1 MTYVVAKF
9 GLRIRDSK
17 PSDTGSRGHSE
28 PMDVDAVNS
37 LSRLPKEK
45 GSSSPRDGCF
55 MCGKAHLQRDYNARK
70 NTGKQSFGKGQ
81 QSKSW
86 SRVRTKVRVKR
97 TRENPKVRKA
107 RTRAKHRTTAL
118 SGLGNSKSETS
129 SETQESAQ
137 TGLPDTSWNDG
148 WNCDEWNDGW
158 SFDE

>member
-1 MTYVVAKF
+1 MGV
-9 GLRIRDSK
+9 LC
-17 PSDTGSRGHSE
+17 
-28 PMDVDAVNS
+28 AVKHTFNETTMHARTQAS
-37 LSRLPKEK
+37 NRL
-45 GSSSPRDGCF
+45 
-55 MCGKAHLQRDYNARK
+55 ARA
-70 NTGKQSFGKGQ
+70 NRASHGP
-81 QSKSW
+81 
-86 SRVRTKVRVKR
+86 RVRAKVRVKR